1 MNGMT
6 DSHEPQP
13 SVRDRA
19 VEWHVRLGSD
29 GADEADWLAFEA
41 WLVQAPEH
49 QAAYEAVE
57 ALWMELDEIP
67 SASVKVV
74 RLKPRRPVPAW
85 FGAIAA
91 SLVAAVA
98 LGITVKTMTPPTTVY
113 ETARGER
120 RTIALAD
127 GTHIQLNSGSHI
139 AVTLGRKARQVD
151 MADAEAVFD
160 VAKDAGR
167 PFLITA
173 GDRQIRVV
181 GTEFN
186 VLRHNGRLDVTVRRG
201 VVEVRPAASPGG
213 AALAQ
218 LRKGQAL
225 SHREG
230 ASADTVSIGDPGMAF
245 AWTTG
250 QVVYRDRP
258 LAEVAADLNR
268 YVTTPIVVVPEARG
282 LRLTAVINVDDEQA
296 MLRTLA
302 QFLPVIAIREGG
314 QVQIRLRPTGR

>member
-1 MNGMT
+1 MNGT
-6 DSHEPQP
+6 PDSHDLEPAR
-13 SVRDRA
+13 RDRA
-19 VEWHVRLGSD
+19 VEWHVRLASD
-29 GADEADWLAFEA
+29 AADEADWLAFEA
-41 WLVQAPEH
+41 WLAEAPEH
-49 QAAYEAVE
+49 RAAYGEVE
-57 ALWMELDEIP
+57 TLWMDLDEAP
-67 SASVKVV
+67 SAPVNVV
-74 RLKPRRPVPAW
+74 RLKARRPAPVW
-85 FGAIAA
+85 LGAIAA

-98 LGITVKTMTPPTTVY
+98 LGITLRTMTPPTTVY
-113 ETARGER
+113 ETAKGER

-139 AVTLGRKARQVD
+139 AVTLGRKARRVE

-160 VAKDAGR
+160 VAKDADR

-186 VLRHNGRLDVTVRRG
+186 VLRHDGRLDVTVRRG
-201 VVEVRPAASPGG
+201 VVEVRPAAAPDGP
-213 AALAQ
+213 AIAQ

-230 ASADTVSIGDPGMAF
+230 AAPDTVSVAEQDAAF

-258 LAEVAADLNR
+258 LEEVATDLSR
-268 YVTTPIVVVPEARG
+268 YVKTPIVVAPEARG
-282 LRLTAVINVDDEQA
+282 LRLTAVIKVDDEPA
-296 MLRTLA
+296 MLRTLG
-302 QFLPVIAIREGG
+302 QFLPVIAVREGG
-314 QVQIRLRPTGR
+314 QIQLRLRPTGR